1 MLPVVLFADPSSRG
15 SATCRALKQAHRSA
29 TERAFSRLVVVRLE
43 DGRIYVD
50 ATAPESASHDVIRDA
65 EFDPVLQVRAFNVF
79 SHGLSI

>member
-65 EFDPVLQVRAFNVF
+65 EFDPVLQVCAFNVF
-79 SHGLSI
+79 SQCLSE